1 MRTRKLFSKKRGK
14 YKEGRQADI
23 KHILIPKEVKE
34 DLDLFKDAYSI
45 CLSSEKDE
53 FGHPIPLKVT
63 YEQMFRRWMDQVGR
77 FDKDVKD
84 YVDEGKKYREENPP
98 ASVYPVDP
106 TEGEVWNMRY
116 FFERDGDEIEAYT
129 GYWPGFFAMVD
140 CQERDQ
146 EEMMADGWVLM
157 NEAGI
162 EISPADALSISMIIS
177 EHNKSSINPLDLF
190 ESPEEEDQ
198 QESSSPEKG
207 E

>member
-1 MRTRKLFSKKRGK
+1 MRIRKLFTKEKAKNG
-14 YKEGRQADI
+14 EGRKATI
-23 KHILIPKEVKE
+23 KHLLLPEEVVQELK
-34 DLDLFKDAYSI
+34 LYKDAYSV
-45 CLSSEKDE
+45 CLSREKDE
-53 FGHPIPLKVT
+53 EGNPVLVRVSW
-63 YEQMFRRWMDQVGR
+63 EQMFRRWMDNVGR
-77 FDKDVKD
+77 FDSDVKK

-98 ASVYPVDP
+98 APVYPVDP

-190 ESPEEEDQ
+190 ESPEE
-198 QESSSPEKG
+198 
-207 E
+207 